1 MNKKIIN
8 IFLIFVLIF
17 TLSVPAFSWS
27 SDDAYSNVSSLD
39 ILNNAPVLFE
49 GAHGVLYQSSTEKYF
64 AFGGY
69 EGYSMG
75 AYYKVD
81 STSGALQIYNWQ
93 GGKFEVREWNGTEWI
108 NQTVYSTWNMDGLTY
123 VNCSINFF
131 VDDSLLEWDGY
142 TLKFN
147 GEIIN
152 PPTDDGEDDIEHG
165 GSSGSRDENDDMSDS
180 GFLQGIKDFFTGLF
194 EGIIDLV
201 EFIGDF
207 IMMLYDFAN
216 HLWES
221 MQKIPEF
228 VDNLDVVF
236 SPDGDLMTTFK
247 SMMPDN
253 QYANAIISMMLL
265 FLGYTMYCIVMWFV
279 KKFMMKD

>member
-1 MNKKIIN
+1 MNKRIIN
-8 IFLIFVLIF
+8 IFLIFTLIL
-17 TLSVPAFSWS
+17 TLSIPAYAWS
-27 SDDAYSNVSSLD
+27 SDKPFENVSGLE
-39 ILNNAPVLFE
+39 IINNAPVLFE
-49 GAHGVLYQSSTEKYF
+49 GGQGVLYQASTGKYF
-64 AFGGY
+64 GFGGY
-69 EGYSMG
+69 DGYSMG

-81 STSGALQIYNWQ
+81 SRSGALTINNWQ
-93 GGKFEVREWNGTEWI
+93 GGKFEVREWDGSQWI
-108 NQTVYSTWNMDGLTY
+108 NQTIYSTWNMDGLTF
-123 VNCSINFF
+123 VNCLINFF
-131 VDDSLLEWDGY
+131 VDDSLLQWDGY
-142 TLKFN
+142 TLTFN
-147 GEIIN
+147 GEVIN
-152 PPTDDGEDDIEHG
+152 PPTDSGDDDTEHG

-247 SMMPDN
+247 SMMPNN
-253 QYANAIISMMLL
+253 QYANAIR
-265 FLGYTMYCIVMWFV
+265 TN
-279 KKFMMKD
+279 KD